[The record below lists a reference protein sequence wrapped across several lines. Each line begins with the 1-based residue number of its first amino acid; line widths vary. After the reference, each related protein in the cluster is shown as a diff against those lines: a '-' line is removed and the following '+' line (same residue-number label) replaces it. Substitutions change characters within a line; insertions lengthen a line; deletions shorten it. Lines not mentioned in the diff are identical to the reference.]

1 MHYRYTLSAALLAAT
16 CLATPALAQNYNLNP
31 AYGTYNLQSGFLPD
45 PQTIQVVAGGPI
57 DAGRATGG
65 QCAGFIADA
74 PDVRINF
81 TGGSFSEI
89 NFSAQ
94 SNADTTLVIND
105 PNGVWH
111 CDDDSGG
118 DFNPLVRLTPLS
130 GQYDVWVGTFGSTTA
145 QATLAVSELPY
156 GGAPGASPTPPPAS
170 GPDYSLQP
178 GFGTYAL
185 TSGFTPDPFEV
196 QLIAGGGNSASQWS
210 NGQCA
215 GFVADAPDVRINFTG
230 GSFSE
235 INFSA
240 RSNSDTTLIVNDPNG
255 QWFCDDDSGDGLNP
269 LVELTPIS
277 GQYDIW
283 VGTFG
288 SSTAQ
293 ATLAVSEL
301 PYGGGSTGSAPRPP
315 TPPRGPSG
323 PDYSLTPGYGTYSL
337 ASGFTPD
344 PFEVQVV
351 AGGGNSASDWSG
363 GQCAGFVADAPDVRV
378 NFTGGAFSEINF
390 SARSNADTTLIVNDP
405 NGQWFCD
412 DDSGGNLNPLVE
424 LTPIS
429 GQYDI
434 WVGTFGS
441 STAQATLAVSEL
453 PYGGGSAGTAPRPPT
468 PPRGPSGPD
477 YSLAPGYGT
486 YSLASGFTPDPF
498 EVQLVAGGNNS
509 ASDWSG
515 GQCAGFI
522 ADAPDVRLMF
532 QGGSFPELYFSADS
546 GADTT
551 LVINGP
557 NGEWFCDDDGGNGAL
572 NPLVRMAPVSGQYDI
587 WVGTYGSS
595 TASAVLSISELYSR

>member
-1 MHYRYTLSAALLAAT
+1 MRYLSTLSATLLAAT

-31 AYGTYNLQSGFLPD
+31 SYGTYNLQSGFLPD
-45 PQTIQVVAGGPI
+45 PQLIQVVAGGSNNVSEM
-57 DAGRATGG
+57 TGG
-65 QCAGFIADA
+65 QCAGFAAEA
-74 PDVRINF
+74 PDVR
-81 TGGSFSEI
+81 
-89 NFSAQ
+89 
-94 SNADTTLVIND
+94 V
-105 PNGVWH
+105 
-111 CDDDSGG
+111 
-118 DFNPLVRLTPLS
+118 
-130 GQYDVWVGTFGSTTA
+130 
-145 QATLAVSELPY
+145 
-156 GGAPGASPTPPPAS
+156 
-170 GPDYSLQP
+170 
-178 GFGTYAL
+178 
-185 TSGFTPDPFEV
+185 
-196 QLIAGGGNSASQWS
+196 
-210 NGQCA
+210 
-215 GFVADAPDVRINFTG
+215 NFTG

-240 RSNSDTTLIVNDPNG
+240 RSNADTTLIVNDPNG
-255 QWFCDDDSGDGLNP
+255 QWCCDDDSGDGLNP

-283 VGTFG
+283 VGTYG

-293 ATLAVSEL
+293 ATLAVSEF
-301 PYGGGSTGSAPRPP
+301 PYVGGSA
-315 TPPRGPSG
+315 G
-323 PDYSLTPGYGTYSL
+323 PDYSLAPGYGTYSL
-337 ASGFTPD
+337 TSGFTPD

-351 AGGGNSASDWSG
+351 AGGSNSASDWSG
-363 GQCAGFVADAPDVRV
+363 GECTGFVADAPDVRV

-390 SARSNADTTLIVNDP
+390 SAQSSADTTLIVNDP

-412 DDSGGNLNPLVE
+412 DDSGGDLNPLVE

-453 PYGGGSAGTAPRPPT
+453 PYGGGSAGSAPRPPA
-468 PPRGPSGPD
+468 PPRGSSGPD

-498 EVQLVAGGNNS
+498 EVQLVAGGANS

-515 GQCAGFI
+515 GECAGFI

-546 GADTT
+546 DADTT

-557 NGEWFCDDDGGNGAL
+557 NGEWFCDDDSGNGGL
-572 NPLVRMAPVSGQYDI
+572 NPLVRMAPASGQYDI

>member
-1 MHYRYTLSAALLAAT
+1 MRYNLALSATLLAAT
-16 CLATPALAQNYNLNP
+16 CLTTPALAQNYNLNP
-31 AYGTYNLQSGFLPD
+31 TYGTYNLQSGFLPD
-45 PQTIQVVAGGPI
+45 PQTVQVVAGGSNNVS
-57 DAGRATGG
+57 AMTGG
-65 QCAGFIADA
+65 QCAGFAAEA
-74 PDVRINF
+74 PDVRVNF
-81 TGGSFSEI
+81 TGGSFNEI

-94 SNADTTLVIND
+94 S
-105 PNGVWH
+105 
-111 CDDDSGG
+111 
-118 DFNPLVRLTPLS
+118 
-130 GQYDVWVGTFGSTTA
+130 
-145 QATLAVSELPY
+145 
-156 GGAPGASPTPPPAS
+156 
-170 GPDYSLQP
+170 
-178 GFGTYAL
+178 
-185 TSGFTPDPFEV
+185 
-196 QLIAGGGNSASQWS
+196 SA
-210 NGQCA
+210 
-215 GFVADAPDVRINFTG
+215 
-230 GSFSE
+230 
-235 INFSA
+235 
-240 RSNSDTTLIVNDPNG
+240 DTTLIVNDPNG
-255 QWFCDDDSGDGLNP
+255 QWFCDDDSGGNLNP

-283 VGTFG
+283 IGTFG

-301 PYGGGSTGSAPRPP
+301 PYGGTLRP
-315 TPPRGPSG
+315 TPPSAPSG

-351 AGGGNSASDWSG
+351 AGGTNSASDWSAG
-363 GQCAGFVADAPDVRV
+363 ECAGFVADAPDVRV
-378 NFTGGAFSEINF
+378 NFTGGSFSEINF
-390 SARSNADTTLIVNDP
+390 SARSSADTTLIVNDP

-453 PYGGGSAGTAPRPPT
+453 PYRGGSAAPAPQPT
-468 PPRGPSGPD
+468 PPPPPPAPSGPN
-477 YSLAPGYGT
+477 YSLAPAYGT
-486 YSLASGFTPDPF
+486 YTLASGFTPDPF
-498 EVQLVAGGNNS
+498 EVQVVAGGANS

-515 GQCAGFI
+515 GECAGFV

-532 QGGSFPELYFSADS
+532 QGGSFPELYFSAGAS
-546 GADTT
+546 ADTT

-557 NGEWFCDDDGGNGAL
+557 NGEWFCDDDSGNGGL

>member
-1 MHYRYTLSAALLAAT
+1 MRHHSALSAALLAAT

-31 AYGTYNLQSGFLPD
+31 TYGTYNLQSGFLPD
-45 PQTIQVVAGGPI
+45 PQLIQVVAGGSNNVS
-57 DAGRATGG
+57 AMTGG
-65 QCAGFIADA
+65 QCAGFAA
-74 PDVRINF
+74 
-81 TGGSFSEI
+81 E
-89 NFSAQ
+89 
-94 SNADTTLVIND
+94 
-105 PNGVWH
+105 
-111 CDDDSGG
+111 
-118 DFNPLVRLTPLS
+118 
-130 GQYDVWVGTFGSTTA
+130 
-145 QATLAVSELPY
+145 
-156 GGAPGASPTPPPAS
+156 
-170 GPDYSLQP
+170 
-178 GFGTYAL
+178 
-185 TSGFTPDPFEV
+185 
-196 QLIAGGGNSASQWS
+196 
-210 NGQCA
+210 
-215 GFVADAPDVRINFTG
+215 APDVRINFTG

-240 RSNSDTTLIVNDPNG
+240 RSNADTTLIVNDPNG
-255 QWFCDDDSGDGLNP
+255 QWFCDDDSGGDLNP

-301 PYGGGSTGSAPRPP
+301 PYGGGAAAPAPRAAPP
-315 TPPRGPSG
+315 SRGPSG
-323 PDYSLTPGYGTYSL
+323 PDYSLAPGYGTYSL
-337 ASGFTPD
+337 TSGFTPD

-351 AGGGNSASDWSG
+351 AGGGNSASQWSNG
-363 GQCAGFVADAPDVRV
+363 ECAGFVADAPDVRV
-378 NFTGGAFSEINF
+378 NFTGGSFSEINF

-405 NGQWFCD
+405 NGNWHCD
-412 DDSGGNLNPLVE
+412 DDSGGDLNPLVE
-424 LTPIS
+424 LTPVS

-453 PYGGGSAGTAPRPPT
+453 PYGGASAGSAPR

-498 EVQLVAGGNNS
+498 EVQVVAGGANS

-532 QGGSFPELYFSADS
+532 QGGSFPELFFSADS

-557 NGEWFCDDDGGNGAL
+557 NGEWFCDDDSGNGGF
-572 NPLVRMAPVSGQYDI
+572 NPLVRMAPSSGQYDI

>member
-1 MHYRYTLSAALLAAT
+1 MRYNLALSVALLAAT
-16 CLATPALAQNYNLNP
+16 GLATPALAQNYNLNP
-31 AYGTYNLQSGFLPD
+31 TYGTYNLRSGFLPD
-45 PQTIQVVAGGPI
+45 PQTIQVVAGGSNNVS
-57 DAGRATGG
+57 AMTGG
-65 QCAGFIADA
+65 QCAGFAAEA
-74 PDVRINF
+74 PDVRVNF

-94 SNADTTLVIND
+94 S
-105 PNGVWH
+105 
-111 CDDDSGG
+111 
-118 DFNPLVRLTPLS
+118 
-130 GQYDVWVGTFGSTTA
+130 
-145 QATLAVSELPY
+145 
-156 GGAPGASPTPPPAS
+156 
-170 GPDYSLQP
+170 
-178 GFGTYAL
+178 
-185 TSGFTPDPFEV
+185 
-196 QLIAGGGNSASQWS
+196 SA
-210 NGQCA
+210 
-215 GFVADAPDVRINFTG
+215 
-230 GSFSE
+230 
-235 INFSA
+235 
-240 RSNSDTTLIVNDPNG
+240 DTTLIVNDPNG
-255 QWFCDDDSGDGLNP
+255 QWFCDDDSGGNLNP

-288 SSTAQ
+288 SGTAQ

-301 PYGGGSTGSAPRPP
+301 PYGGAPAPGP
-315 TPPRGPSG
+315 TPPSAPSG
-323 PDYSLTPGYGTYSL
+323 PDYSLAPAYGAYSL

-363 GQCAGFVADAPDVRV
+363 GECAGFVADAPDVRV
-378 NFTGGAFSEINF
+378 NFTGGAFSQINF

-434 WVGTFGS
+434 WVGTFDS

-453 PYGGGSAGTAPRPPT
+453 PYNGASVPGSTPGTPT
-468 PPRGPSGPD
+468 TSGPD
-477 YSLAPGYGT
+477 YSLAPAYGT

-498 EVQLVAGGNNS
+498 EVQVVAGGGNS

-515 GQCAGFI
+515 GQCAGFV

-557 NGEWFCDDDGGNGAL
+557 NGEWFCDDDSGNGAL

-595 TASAVLSISELYSR
+595 TANALLSISELYSR